1 MQQKN
6 GRHRT
11 QMGEY
16 NVEVMYKKKILV
28 ILEREPR
35 FRRLPTMVFFARR
48 TGRKR
53 NEQKQRTERVV
64 QW

>member
-35 FRRLPTMVFFARR
+35 FRRLPTMVLFARR